1 MKIKSL
7 NFNVKIS
14 GKGFPFIWAHGLMS
28 SVASENALDFFK
40 WGAFPADRQLI
51 RYDAR
56 GHGES
61 DPSFL
66 PGDYHWKQLAK
77 DMIAVADGSGVTE
90 FIAGGQSMGCATSVY
105 AGLLFPEQVKGLV
118 LVNPPTAW
126 ESRAA
131 QGRLYNK
138 MAKTGG
144 LLGGKILARIM
155 GRKMERLLP
164 GWLVDSQKENVNGAL
179 EGLRSLKRKTLLNLF
194 KGAALTDFPP
204 KQDIPKIDMPSLILA
219 WVDDAS
225 HPIETAMELE
235 KRLPQ
240 SELVIAEG
248 FSDFEKWPGLI
259 REFVSGL
266 P

>member
-1 MKIKSL
+1 MNIQGL
-7 NFNVKIS
+7 DFNVQIF
-14 GKGFPFIWAHGLMS
+14 GDGFPFVWGHGLMS
-28 SVASENALDFFK
+28 SMASENALDFFR
-40 WGAFPADRQLI
+40 WGAFPEDRQLI

-56 GHGES
+56 GHGDTE
-61 DPSFL
+61 PSFS
-66 PGDYHWKQLAK
+66 PGDYHWKHLAE
-77 DMIAVADGSGVTE
+77 DMIAVADGSGAKE
-90 FIAGGQSMGCATSVY
+90 FIAGGQSMGCATSIY
-105 AGLLFPEQVKGLV
+105 AGLLFPERVKGLV

-126 ESRAA
+126 ETRSA

-144 LLGGKILARIM
+144 LLGGGILARIM

-164 GWLVDSQKENVNGAL
+164 GWLVDSQKENVKGAL

-194 KGAALTDFPP
+194 KGAALTDLPP

-225 HPIETAMELE
+225 HPLETATELD
-235 KRLPQ
+235 RLLPQ
-240 SELVIAEG
+240 SKLVIAKG
-248 FSDFEKWPGLI
+248 YPDFEKWPGLI

-266 P
+266 S